1 MNFHGNR
8 LVNRLVGRVVFQ
20 NPRVHCAL
28 LRLRARDEDVDIE
41 LNGTPLRINK
51 RQELSLWR
59 AYKNTRDT
67 WWSRATDRIVNL
79 SLILSPTDT
88 FLDIGA
94 NVGYYAA
101 SIARLGDAY
110 PSMRIYAFEAHP
122 GTAQRLRQ
130 SVRDLRV
137 TVFQVALSNR
147 QGELEFT
154 EGTSSF
160 TFTVSGTRSDFQR
173 PGATRVIQTRRLD
186 SMGIIGD
193 SIVMKMDV
201 RGHDRE
207 VIEGASALFDAQ
219 RVKAVLSDCGDDPAI
234 LDYLVSKGFRLFD
247 AHTLAPG
254 PRQSVLAIRSSYLE
268 SSLPRLAQ
276 AFGSM

>member
-1 MNFHGNR
+1 VNFHGNR

-201 RGHDRE
+201 RDTIAR
-207 VIEGASALFDAQ
+207 
-219 RVKAVLSDCGDDPAI
+219 
-234 LDYLVSKGFRLFD
+234 
-247 AHTLAPG
+247 
-254 PRQSVLAIRSSYLE
+254 
-268 SSLPRLAQ
+268 
-276 AFGSM
+276 